1 MDNIINLSNEDKIIY
16 LQNIKTNLLL
26 RCYIRSL
33 ISNYYITI
41 PNIKRGYATEMI
53 RDNSLDGYSFETVNS
68 MINFF
73 NDDASVIR
81 GDLNFKLD
89 HSWIEFKVGNKEY
102 VFDPEFNILVL
113 KADYEKNLVAH
124 KKAQILASD
133 VKDNL
138 LDILSKGERTSD
150 GWSIISASNDI
161 FNPFYKSDML
171 VEGTTIN
178 KRVLMLSTR
187 FKNK

>member
-73 NDDASVIR
+73 NNA
-81 GDLNFKLD
+81 
-89 HSWIEFKVGNKEY
+89 
-102 VFDPEFNILVL
+102 FN
-113 KADYEKNLVAH
+113 
-124 KKAQILASD
+124 SF
-133 VKDNL
+133 
-138 LDILSKGERTSD
+138 ILSIYNFD
-150 GWSIISASNDI
+150 SICYIYRISFGINASYS
-161 FNPFYKSDML
+161 F
-171 VEGTTIN
+171 V
-178 KRVLMLSTR
+178 
-187 FKNK
+187 